1 MFSTLPTEGSSM
13 STIDEK
19 RVYGESGGALNAYVG
34 SSMGLVHVKV
44 SGSAVGEFS
53 LCHRRET
60 RDIAAGPG
68 SIAIATNDDVLVAN
82 PTDPDSLA
90 ETGFGPAVA
99 ASYHGET
106 LLAAGP
112 DGRVARRSGNDG
124 RDGDDWDTLAD
135 SLEADVRAM
144 DGDLIG
150 TERGVYRVHDGAL
163 DHAGLSDVRDV
174 SAAGV
179 PLAATDSGLY
189 KLGNG
194 WMKIRSDSVETVA
207 TDPVSEPGHLER
219 AHAVSGGVVYEYAA
233 GESDAG
239 DWIRDDEWAT
249 TDGTDDSGG
258 SAASSDPIVGFG
270 YGETIYAVS
279 SDGTI
284 FAADGD
290 GWRPHVLGVTG
301 VTGIAVPRTG
311 SPGGA

>member
-1 MFSTLPTEGSSM
+1 M

-19 RVYGESGGALNAYVG
+19 RVYGESGGALDAYVG
-34 SSMGLVHVKV
+34 SSMGAVHVKV
-44 SGSAVGEFS
+44 SDSAVGEFS
-53 LCHRRET
+53 LCHRAET
-60 RDIAAGPG
+60 RDVAAGPD
-68 SIAIATNDDVLVAN
+68 SVAIATDEDVLVAD
-82 PTDPDSLA
+82 PTDPDSFV

-112 DGRVARRSGNDG
+112 DGRLARRNGDDG
-124 RDGDDWDTLAD
+124 RDADDWETLAD

-144 DGDLIG
+144 DGDLLG

-194 WMKIRSDSVETVA
+194 WMEIRSDPTGIVA
-207 TDPVSEPGHLER
+207 SNPASEPGRLER
-219 AHAVSGGVVYEYAA
+219 AYAVSGGAVYEYAA

-239 DWIRDDEWAT
+239 DWIRDDEWT
-249 TDGTDDSGG
+249 STDGSDGEGG
-258 SAASSDPIVGFG
+258 PAASSDTIVGFG
-270 YGETIYAVS
+270 YGETVYAVS
-279 SDGTI
+279 SAGTI

-311 SPGGA
+311 SPDGA